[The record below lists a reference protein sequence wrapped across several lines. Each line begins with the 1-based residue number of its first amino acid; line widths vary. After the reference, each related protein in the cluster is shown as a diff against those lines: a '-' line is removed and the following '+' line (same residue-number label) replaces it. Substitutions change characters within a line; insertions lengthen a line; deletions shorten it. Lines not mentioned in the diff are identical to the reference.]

1 VQKKRG
7 ANPAFLLAG
16 LALFFFFFFF
26 WLADEMPRS

>member
-1 VQKKRG
+1 VQKKQG

-16 LALFFFFFFF
+16 LASFFFFFF